1 MKYLS
6 THSSYIYAKISKEL
20 DVDMPLSNGPGRFIF
35 QRDDDGEVRVEV
47 RVYFKGYHNEIKEG
61 RIIIKIGNVMTINMP
76 MDNTDMEQTTM
87 KLITK
92 AKYLKESLN
101 EAEFGVALNDTGVLS
116 IGKLDLKMNVH
127 EKEYVEELRQKL
139 MR

>member
-35 QRDDDGEVRVEV
+35 QREDDSEVRVGDK
-47 RVYFKGYHNEIKEG
+47 VYFKGYHNEIKDG

-76 MDNTDMEQTTM
+76 MYGRRSIILTLIILFLLQKRLRDN
-87 KLITK
+87 I
-92 AKYLKESLN
+92 
-101 EAEFGVALNDTGVLS
+101 S
-116 IGKLDLKMNVH
+116 IAI
-127 EKEYVEELRQKL
+127 
-139 MR
+139 